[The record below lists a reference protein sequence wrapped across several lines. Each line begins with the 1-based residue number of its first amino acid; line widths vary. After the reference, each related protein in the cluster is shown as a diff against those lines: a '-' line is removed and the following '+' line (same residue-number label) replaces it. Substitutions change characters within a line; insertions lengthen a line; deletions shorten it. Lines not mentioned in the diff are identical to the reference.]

1 MNKKLVWL
9 VFLAVVCSIM
19 FSTSTV
25 MVAWLKESFTPFGQ
39 LTVRA
44 AIALV
49 GTSVVMIFGEQKK
62 NKKFDFRQLSKY
74 DKKLAIP
81 VFLFRAAFN
90 FCFIMAISAANAT
103 IALMV
108 LLFVKML
115 TNVIIDSVKEKK
127 IPGVEDIFAYLLV
140 LAGIVTYGWGAKGLL
155 DVVLIWAVAS
165 GVLEAVRLEF
175 IGRLKIEK
183 QDKSKFAVLEFLGML
198 LVVGGF
204 LLFSGTGF
212 LIPNVTTI
220 ATASYIGMLLAILA
234 VAINAI
240 DYQLSNSEELPKG
253 AYSAILATE
262 VGFAG
267 VLNFLLLGSLFGIQQ
282 QIGIVIS
289 LLAIVAI
296 GMSAAKRDTKKK
308 KEEKEALEAEK
319 KKSKKE
325 IVLEG

>member
-1 MNKKLVWL
+1 MNKKLAWL
-9 VFLAVVCSIM
+9 VFLAVVCSIL

-49 GTSVVMIFGEQKK
+49 GTSVVMILGEQKK
-62 NKKFDFRQLSKY
+62 NKKFDFSQLSKY

-90 FCFIMAISAANAT
+90 FCFIMALTLENAT
-103 IALMV
+103 IALMT
-108 LLFVKML
+108 LLSVKMV
-115 TNVIIDSVKEKK
+115 TNVIIDAIKEKK
-127 IPGVEDIFAYLLV
+127 WPEPADGIAYLLV
-140 LAGIVTYGWGAKGLL
+140 FVGIVIYGWGGKNLISLVLL
-155 DVVLIWAVAS
+155 WAVAS

-175 IGRLKIEK
+175 IGKLKIEK
-183 QDKSKFAVLEFLGML
+183 SDKPKFAVLEFFGML

-204 LLFSGTGF
+204 LVFTKTGF
-212 LIPNVTTI
+212 LLPGVNAI
-220 ATASYIGMLLAILA
+220 ATVSYYGMLLAVFA

-282 QIGIVIS
+282 QIGIVVS

-296 GMSAAKRDTKKK
+296 GVSAAKRDAKKK
-308 KEEKEALEAEK
+308 KEGKEALEA
-319 KKSKKE
+319 
-325 IVLEG
+325 